1 MSDTTERPAADLG
14 ATHIALPVKDLDRSI
29 DFYERYASMQVVQQ
43 RVDPPHGR
51 GVAWLSDLTRP
62 FVIVLIT
69 VSEVNG
75 GLTGWAHL
83 GVAVASR
90 EDVDRLAA
98 SARSE
103 KRVVSGPTDSGHAV
117 GYWAFIEDPDGNNLE
132 ISFGQDVAFTVARYV
147 DRDAGHDPEST
158 GF

>member
-1 MSDTTERPAADLG
+1 MPDDTQHTAGDLG
-14 ATHIALPVKDLDRSI
+14 ATHIALPVTDLDRSI
-29 DFYERYASMQVVQQ
+29 DFYERYASMQVVQR

-83 GVAVASR
+83 GVGVASR
-90 EDVDRLAA
+90 EDVDGLAA

-103 KRVVSGPTDSGHAV
+103 GRVVNGPTDSGHPV

-132 ISFGQDVAFTVARYV
+132 ISFGQDVDFTVARHV
-147 DRDAGHDPEST
+147 RIDADHDAEPSD
-158 GF
+158 G